1 MSIEEQIKTIV
12 KQELEA
18 PLADI
23 ENRLKSSFRRENN
36 ALKVE
41 FEAIAAQ
48 IGGLDASLKEGVNV
62 LTSQTK
68 KDNIRIKED
77 IAALTGQL
85 ASVNEALVTLTS
97 RLETLEEELNN
108 RWSLVVKLRKY
119 TLDQLMSEYKRL
131 TGSMRPEQEEKDE
144 NADI

>member
-36 ALKVE
+36 ALKAE

-48 IGGLDASLKEGVNV
+48 IGGLDASLKEGVNA

-77 IAALTGQL
+77 IEALTGQL
-85 ASVNEALVTLTS
+85 ASVNETLVTLAS
-97 RLETLEEELNN
+97 RLETLEEELTN

-131 TGSMRPEQEEKDE
+131 TVSMRPEQEEKDE
-144 NADI
+144 NVEI